1 MLQLLFVEYPNLLKP
16 MLLCYKALL
25 SLKINDFK
33 LTQALKDIDTL
44 WKIALV
50 SNMARGI
57 DDIIEELHKVY
68 NNIETPLKVLVVGA
82 GIQRQIF
89 ELVTAEN
96 FEIEYFTGWGD
107 LYDAVN
113 DTYDCIFIE
122 SHPSFAKNDYVEL
135 VLSKLKSGGIAKFY
149 IWLVSLESQVFM
161 SMFDSG
167 IQGVSRSAVDDIL
180 SQVRSCDATTKQGLL
195 SVEILLQKPFVA
207 KPYLEDSQKLY
218 CQKNI
223 YGTTQLSNI
232 LHVEDSKLPMVFVID
247 KSCDYSCIYNILQQI
262 HVSSSKNI

>member
-1 MLQLLFVEYPNLLKP
+1 MPVFKDKYLSWLQ
-16 MLLCYKALL
+16 
-25 SLKINDFK
+25 
-33 LTQALKDIDTL
+33 Q
-44 WKIALV
+44 
-50 SNMARGI
+50 
-57 DDIIEELHKVY
+57 
-68 NNIETPLKVLVVGA
+68 
-82 GIQRQIF
+82 
-89 ELVTAEN
+89 N

-262 HVSSSKNI
+262 HVSSSKNNIVILESSWCDGVLSSPLHQSLLASLRVLVNENPGVVITRVVAKKLDEVLDWNFILEDRYFAQEIFVR